1 MAHAPPLNPFQRV
14 WHTRRRIHSA
24 AHPAAHS
31 AIAARLRP
39 IRALISDLD
48 GTLVAGNRPQPGL
61 LPFLELLARRG
72 VALTV
77 VTNNT
82 VRTPEQYRGKLA
94 ALGATLAANQ
104 IITAAQATAEYL
116 RGELPPAAAIFV
128 IGESGLRTAL
138 IAAGFR

>member
-1 MAHAPPLNPFQRV
+1 MENPLKRV
-14 WHTRRRIHSA
+14 GARATPEPVSTGLAYQTPNSFGGAFGDA
-24 AHPAAHS
+24 AAL
-31 AIAARLRP
+31 LRP

-61 LPFLELLARRG
+61 LPFLELLACRG

-94 ALGATLAANQ
+94 ALGATLAAGPDHHRSAGNRRISAQ
-104 IITAAQATAEYL
+104 RAA
-116 RGELPPAAAIFV
+116 RPP
-128 IGESGLRTAL
+128 R
-138 IAAGFR
+138 